1 MALDNAERRIL
12 TLLQANGRMPN
23 VELAAEVG
31 MSESAC
37 QRRLRKMER
46 AGVVQGY
53 AAIVDKRALGLAVTA
68 FVLVTLEKQP
78 DAQAEGFHR
87 CVQSEPHIVECH
99 ATSGSHD
106 YLMKVVARDIDHFSD
121 LVMRNILHY
130 PGVQNVES
138 SFSLQEIKHAY
149 TLPVP
154 D

>member
-1 MALDNAERRIL
+1 MASDRVERRIL
-12 TLLQANGRMPN
+12 TLLQANGRMPI

-53 AAIVDKRALGLAVTA
+53 AALVDQRALGLAVTA

-78 DAQAEGFHR
+78 DAQAGGFHC

-130 PGVQNVES
+130 PGVRNVES

-154 D
+154 G

>member
-1 MALDNAERRIL
+1 MPLDRVESRIL
-12 TLLQANGRMPN
+12 ALLQANGRMPI

-53 AAIVDKRALGLAVTA
+53 AALVDQRALGLAVTA

-87 CVQSEPHIVECH
+87 RVQSEPHIVECH

-130 PGVQNVES
+130 PGVRNVES

-154 D
+154 G